1 MPWLKLC
8 ATPRKR
14 RQHVALKEHA
24 VFIFEKVW
32 AASPIISS
40 PADLLRRQ
48 GGFLTVV
55 GSSGVRCRA
64 SYFWAFLR

>member
-24 VFIFEKVW
+24 VFISDEV
-32 AASPIISS
+32 
-40 PADLLRRQ
+40 LTLRREKICNSADAP
-48 GGFLTVV
+48 GLFG
-55 GSSGVRCRA
+55 
-64 SYFWAFLR
+64 

>member
-24 VFIFEKVW
+24 VFISDEGLTQLREK
-32 AASPIISS
+32 IRSS
-40 PADLLRRQ
+40 ADAPELF
-48 GGFLTVV
+48 G
-55 GSSGVRCRA
+55 
-64 SYFWAFLR
+64 